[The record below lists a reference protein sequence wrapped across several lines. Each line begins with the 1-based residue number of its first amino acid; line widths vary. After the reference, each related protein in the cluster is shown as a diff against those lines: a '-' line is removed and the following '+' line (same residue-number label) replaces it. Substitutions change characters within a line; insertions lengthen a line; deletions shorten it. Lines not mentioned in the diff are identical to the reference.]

1 MRYQNID
8 LWVDQKTDKGYPLR
22 AASETEGE
30 ARDFLSLDLGAA
42 DLEEARRRLGARH
55 TDRAFL
61 IAFGTRLYA
70 TLFRSAGDVV
80 EQLFNRCCGRASS
93 AADDGVRLRL
103 RIEAPEIARLPWEL
117 LYWPSRQCF
126 LGTSIQTPVVRYL
139 EIAEPIRDLT
149 TAAPVRVLVVIPA
162 NPELDTGTEL
172 ANLQQAM
179 AALEPQVELTVLD
192 GAVTLD
198 RISDTLVEQRFHVLH
213 YIGHGD
219 FRDDEALV
227 QLNSGDGAI
236 EYVNHEHFSGLFQNH
251 PTMKLVVLNSCKGAE
266 LSPHS
271 PFVGMAPQLL
281 RKGIPAVVAMQYAVA
296 DDVAVLFA
304 REFYRS
310 LFRGWARGRIEV
322 AISHARERVAAEF
335 PDDRDI
341 AAPVLFM
348 RAREGVLFNLVTGG
362 RLAGVPF
369 SKKELQR
376 SAAVARTHE
385 QNIELL
391 ADLSAASEQPDLR
404 EALSSEKEELAT
416 LKRQV
421 RLRHVT
427 ILASVCVAL
436 LVSVSS
442 VVSLFDA
449 LTLDTKVESYSMA
462 LANLFGTRTFS
473 EHVAIL
479 TLTEGPPGSGRP
491 QHVRV
496 LDRLS
501 EAGARVVAFDLFFE
515 VPSPHDDELR
525 QAIERARE
533 RGMDVIVGTRDAV
546 GKEPRLIEAFRGAVS
561 GVGALCLGTRLGYAW
576 IVPLTIQPG
585 EGEGER
591 IESLALRAVTA
602 FRDASVK
609 HVDLRHQQ
617 IIVESQKRR
626 SSEAIRFSTVGSGEQ
641 AGSACPVISGK
652 TTIAGTIIDP
662 SPLGLLRDPV
672 RRYRYD
678 QVLDRPVAGDL
689 DRLRGKIVLV
699 GVETSRDSFAVGPRR
714 ERRFGFELHAD
725 ALNALLTGATVRPL
739 GLGMQLLI
747 SLGLALLGGG
757 IRQWEAGSAR
767 RRWGVWAVALV
778 LVAYLGG
785 VMYAYGRHHVLLNT
799 LYHATALVGAYVL
812 VGHAHR
818 WWSRWWFP

>member
-30 ARDFLSLDLGAA
+30 ARDFLSLDLSDA
-42 DLEEARRRLGARH
+42 DLEEARRRLSSRQ

-61 IAFGTRLYA
+61 VAFGTRLYA

-93 AADDGVRLRL
+93 TDDDGVRLRL

-117 LYWPSRQCF
+117 LYWPTRQCF
-126 LGTSIQTPVVRYL
+126 LGTSIHTPVVRYL

-179 AALEPQVELTVLD
+179 AALAPQVDLTVLD

-198 RISDTLVEQRFHVLH
+198 RISDSLLEQRFHAFH

-227 QLNSGDGAI
+227 QLNSRDGAI
-236 EYVNHEHFSGLFQNH
+236 EYVNDEHFSGLFQNH

-266 LSPHS
+266 LSPRS

-310 LFRGWARGRIEV
+310 LFRGWGRGRIEV

-348 RAREGVLFNLVTGG
+348 RAREGILFNLVTEG

-376 SAAVARTHE
+376 SEAVARTHE

-391 ADLSAASEQPDLR
+391 AQSATSAEPDLR
-404 EALSSEKEELAT
+404 QALSSEKEELAA

-436 LVSVSS
+436 LASVSA

-462 LANLFGTRTFS
+462 LANLFGTRTFT
-473 EHVAIL
+473 EHVSML
-479 TLTEGPPGSGRP
+479 TLTDGPPGSWRP
-491 QHVRV
+491 QHARV

-515 VPSPHDDELR
+515 IPSPHDDELR
-525 QAIERARE
+525 QAIQRARA
-533 RGMDVIVGTRDAV
+533 RGTDVVVGFREALGT
-546 GKEPRLIEAFRGAVS
+546 EPRLIEALREAVS
-561 GVGALCLGTRLGYAW
+561 GVGALCLGNRLGYTW
-576 IVPLTIQPG
+576 IVPLTIQP
-585 EGEGER
+585 ERGER
-591 IESLALRAVTA
+591 IESLVLRTVST

-617 IIVESQKRR
+617 VIVESQKGGW
-626 SSEAIRFSTVGSGEQ
+626 SEAIRFSTVGSGEQ
-641 AGSACPVISGK
+641 AGPGCPVISGK
-652 TTIAGTIIDP
+652 ATVAGTIIDP
-662 SPLGLLRDPV
+662 SPLGILRDPV

-678 QVLDRPVAGDL
+678 QVLDRPVAGHL

-725 ALNALLTGATVRPL
+725 ALNAILSGVPVRPL
-739 GLGMQLLI
+739 GQGMQLLI

-757 IRQWEAGSAR
+757 IRQWEAGLASR
-767 RRWGVWAVALV
+767 RRWGVPAVALA

-785 VMYAYGRHHVLLNT
+785 VMYAYSRHHVLLNT
-799 LYHATALVGAYVL
+799 LYHTAALVGAYVL
-812 VGHAHR
+812 VGRAHR
-818 WWSRWWFP
+818 WWSHRWLP